1 MLKIMKQRKWKAESP
16 KGEITLYK
24 LTNKTGASIVLS
36 SLGAGV
42 LSIIVPDRNGR
53 FHDVV
58 LGYANPADY
67 LYDEPYAG
75 KVIGR
80 YAGRIANGE
89 FTIDGIEYRLA
100 QNSGINALHG
110 GPEGFAN
117 RIWESQPLADGVLFS
132 LVSEDGDEGYPGQLA
147 VTAQYTWSDDNQLK
161 LRLRAATDKKTVI
174 NLTNHIYFNL
184 AGERSGCALGEKLW
198 IDASKY
204 LPTNDTLVPTGEMA
218 PVDNTPMDFRAEKII
233 GQDIECDFPALKFA
247 KGYDNTWVVDGWE
260 KGKLKTVA
268 RLSDDISGRMVEI
281 ATTQPSV
288 HVYTGNWISGC
299 PRSKS
304 GAAYLDYDGVAIEC
318 QGMPDAPNNPEFPSQ
333 ELCPGEK
340 YDQTIIFKFGIK

>member
-1 MLKIMKQRKWKAESP
+1 MKQRKWKAESP

-117 RIWESQPLADGVLFS
+117 RIWESQPLADGVLED
-132 LVSEDGDEGYPGQLA
+132 SEKDIINQLA
-147 VTAQYTWSDDNQLK
+147 SALAIPENTAVS
-161 LRLRAATDKKTVI
+161 
-174 NLTNHIYFNL
+174 
-184 AGERSGCALGEKLW
+184 
-198 IDASKY
+198 
-204 LPTNDTLVPTGEMA
+204 
-218 PVDNTPMDFRAEKII
+218 II
-233 GQDIECDFPALKFA
+233 EVML
-247 KGYDNTWVVDGWE
+247 
-260 KGKLKTVA
+260 
-268 RLSDDISGRMVEI
+268 
-281 ATTQPSV
+281 
-288 HVYTGNWISGC
+288 
-299 PRSKS
+299 
-304 GAAYLDYDGVAIEC
+304 
-318 QGMPDAPNNPEFPSQ
+318 
-333 ELCPGEK
+333 
-340 YDQTIIFKFGIK
+340 IKNKV